1 MVGSEKE
8 EGKEGGIFILRTLS
22 LLLRNSCIRAYSVSR
37 LLASFYASFII
48 ESLSCTRDCT
58 SAKLRVL

>member
-48 ESLSCTRDCT
+48 ESLPCTRD
-58 SAKLRVL
+58 